1 MPARYR
7 EAGGDRHPPGSTRRR
22 ASDGSAS
29 AAKKPVGVDRAKS
42 PPSSALGT
50 SPARGATTP
59 KRSPTRSTSSSTL
72 WQSKS
77 GGDDQRD
84 TQHARPPAG
93 VTRNSGSPY
102 PVMDELEP
110 VPSTAP
116 DRATL
121 TDAEQ

>member
-1 MPARYR
+1 M
-7 EAGGDRHPPGSTRRR
+7 
-22 ASDGSAS
+22 
-29 AAKKPVGVDRAKS
+29 
-42 PPSSALGT
+42 T
-50 SPARGATTP
+50 S

-77 GGDDQRD
+77 DGDDQRD
-84 TQHARPPAG
+84 TQHARPLAG

-121 TDAEQ
+121 TDADQHKTLMAEADRGLTRRGDKGGWL